1 MRVPG
6 YQTERS
12 GVQILTRIYICSLK
26 SKGILQGLWAC
37 LTSAITVDDDTLTA
51 IVRVSN
57 DHGEKIKDIEQYMCS
72 DDEVGV
78 RVEGSYVSST
88 ADRYSLRGRQET
100 SGERRRSD
108 GTNLGTPFH
117 VI

>member
-1 MRVPG
+1 M
-6 YQTERS
+6 
-12 GVQILTRIYICSLK
+12 
-26 SKGILQGLWAC
+26 
-37 LTSAITVDDDTLTA
+37 DDDTLTA

-88 ADRYSLRGRQET
+88 ADRYSLRGR
-100 SGERRRSD
+100 GGDKRRVVRGDSQMAQFSE
-108 GTNLGTPFH
+108 LHFM
-117 VI
+117 